1 MPGGRRQRGH
11 SRENGNLG
19 HLQDRMN
26 RETGLPKIAGTVTS
40 RFFSVGFGSLFS
52 SGMVESV
59 KTLEVFR
66 AQWRGLVWVIEQN

>member
-1 MPGGRRQRGH
+1 
-11 SRENGNLG
+11 
-19 HLQDRMN
+19 MN

-40 RFFSVGFGSLFS
+40 GFFSVGFGSLFS

-66 AQWRGLVWVIEQN
+66 AQWRGLVWGIEQN